1 MPLYQESLELAE
13 KHGLEMA
20 KSVAETKAGTGKKQ
34 EQYGILVVSCSKH

>member
-20 KSVAETKAGTGKKQ
+20 KSVAETKAGTAGTVWNTCS
-34 EQYGILVVSCSKH
+34 IL

>member
-20 KSVAETKAGTGKKQ
+20 KSVAETKAGTGKKT
-34 EQYGILVVSCSKH
+34 GTVWNTCSIL